1 MTGMIGTT
9 GITRMTGMTMMT
21 RVIRMTRSRMT
32 GMTRMRR
39 MTEMT
44 GMIRITRVT
53 RVAFHLSEL
62 TAQPIPIIMRISIQN
77 NQMLNIMHKTHIS
90 FLKMSCLVLVQPA
103 TSDF

>member
-1 MTGMIGTT
+1 MIGTT

-21 RVIRMTRSRMT
+21 RVIRMTGITRMT

-44 GMIRITRVT
+44 GLIRITRVT

-77 NQMLNIMHKTHIS
+77 NQMLNIMHKTQIS
-90 FLKMSCLVLVQPA
+90 FLKCLVW
-103 TSDF
+103 S